1 MFAVET
7 DATHPAGSATCP
19 EHPLNEPRPKN
30 VSLIH
35 PPTGVYCPPFYSYTT
50 AKKVYTKRSP
60 EEKLKVAIE
69 LTRHEDRSEMNWFFY
84 PPKADGTFEKTPR
97 RVLGVPM
104 IGMLPKD
111 EPQPPASFTFGRPP
125 FLTPRRR
132 KLGMLCERNGDP
144 DDEKANKL
152 DLDSIRVGLNLLNAH
167 DFGDIV
173 KITDL
178 LEDPSIPNTM
188 RSVMDQTNL
197 GLQKLSTL
205 RDLYTYPTKFVDE
218 DSLSENR
225 LFGAGAVL
233 EMHHL
238 KVIKK
243 HPAEEC
249 PPEEEEDDTE
259 DLAKTHKPCYAANDL
274 IDNRF
279 RFGRPPA

>member
-1 MFAVET
+1 
-7 DATHPAGSATCP
+7 
-19 EHPLNEPRPKN
+19 
-30 VSLIH
+30 
-35 PPTGVYCPPFYSYTT
+35 
-50 AKKVYTKRSP
+50 
-60 EEKLKVAIE
+60 
-69 LTRHEDRSEMNWFFY
+69 MNWFFY